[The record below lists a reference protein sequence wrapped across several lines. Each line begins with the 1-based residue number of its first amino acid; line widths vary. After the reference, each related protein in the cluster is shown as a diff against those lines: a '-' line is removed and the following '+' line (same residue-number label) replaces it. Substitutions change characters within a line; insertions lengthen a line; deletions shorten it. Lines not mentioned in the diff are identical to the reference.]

1 MTDLIHI
8 LAQDSEGSA
17 FSGVLHGWQGII
29 GIVMAVTGLLIIYF
43 GIKVYR
49 GYKFLPERE
58 QNIPKE
64 DNFLPLKAKVLQRKK
79 TKMPSFNG
87 GEATEFV
94 EWKIGYEV
102 DGEKYTQMIPDDGYE
117 KGQFLNI
124 KYNPDDP
131 QEYYI
136 DSGETAQDISGA
148 ADGEQKSEEDE
159 KNPTGIIF
167 AGIGLLIS
175 AVGVVLAI

>member
-1 MTDLIHI
+1 MTHLIQI
-8 LAQDSEGSA
+8 LAEDSVNNT
-17 FSGVLHGWQGII
+17 FSGVLHSWQGII
-29 GIVMAVTGLLIIYF
+29 GIIMAVTGLLIIYF

-49 GYKFLPERE
+49 GYKFLPEHG
-58 QNIPKE
+58 QNIPRE

-117 KGQFLNI
+117 KGQFLDI
-124 KYNPDDP
+124 KYNPDAP
-131 QEYYI
+131 EEYYL
-136 DSGETAQDISGA
+136 DNGSAAVETNDE
-148 ADGEQKSEEDE
+148 EQAEESDR
-159 KNPTGIIF
+159 NAMGILF
-167 AGIGLLIS
+167 AGIGLLI
-175 AVGVVLAI
+175 GVIGVILAF